1 MPKVFLKQSFVENP
15 PLPTDK
21 PKVQYF
27 DEKIAGFIL
36 EVSKTGR
43 ATYYLRY
50 RDKSSRIR
58 QFRIGAVD
66 SMTVEQARER
76 ARGMKSSVIMGF
88 DPMAHVEKIK
98 KTPTF
103 KEFTRDKYLPY
114 VQGYRRVRG
123 HYVASLVMLPV
134 PRNPACFFFRF

>member
-1 MPKVFLKQSFVENP
+1 MPKVFLKQSFVDNP
-15 PLPTDK
+15 PIPADE

-27 DEKIAGFIL
+27 DAKVAGFIL

-58 QFRIGAVD
+58 QFRIGPAD

-76 ARGMKSSVIMGF
+76 AKGMK
-88 DPMAHVEKIK
+88 
-98 KTPTF
+98 
-103 KEFTRDKYLPY
+103 KESGDI
-114 VQGYRRVRG
+114 
-123 HYVASLVMLPV
+123 MLPV
-134 PRNPACFFFRF
+134 